1 MPIKQK
7 LCLRTGNLLQLYET
21 MSLIKGF
28 KTNKA
33 IDTLLGCS
41 SVNTPEAKEAIA
53 KLKQIG
59 VPAIP
64 KLITALG
71 ESPANSP
78 VEHLLISMLD
88 NRSLS
93 HYIDGLAD
101 QDNRIIAGTMRVLVN
116 SAQYDPNRLFELF
129 DDPEIPKN
137 VLVQILL
144 AHRTKLNAR
153 TLLGMM
159 SRVEKNIRLMILKV
173 LDEVAEQAHLND
185 LLKYADSP
193 DLNIRYNI
201 IRIISRFHTETVRD
215 VLLQA
220 INDPNKNVRQVAI
233 EGLGETT
240 IPVPAQ
246 PLCQLLKDPDLTV
259 QSKAIET
266 LSKIKDP
273 STVKYLIDI
282 LQDESE
288 YVRRAAV
295 EVLNEVGD
303 PSAIQDLLIAMR
315 DKDWWVKVRAADA
328 LGSIGGPKVVEAALG
343 LIKNKDEFLRRTAVE
358 ILNSINDQRA
368 VVHLAK
374 ALNDE
379 DWWVRER
386 AADALGQMGDQ
397 RVVPSLL
404 KMINNHPESAPVAI
418 QSISKLDDKTVI
430 KPLLKI
436 LSRSQDKWGK
446 DILQALTSL
455 TDKENLPVV
464 KNALQQI
471 ANDSS
476 VEFQSLASTTLKN
489 ITARINGNE
498 VNTSHDDTVIETNS
512 TEGLVDLSKT
522 TDDSDLYTAQIIDA
536 SKLTPGQILAER
548 YKIIRQIGKGA
559 FGVVVLVKDMMVDED
574 IILKFLNPHM
584 ASDESVIQRFIH
596 ELRYARK
603 ITHENVIRIYD
614 FITFGKSYAISMEY
628 FSSHSLAYEIKTKRT
643 RDHNRIK
650 QIFCDICK
658 AMAVAH
664 NAGVVHRDLK
674 PANILIGDND
684 LVKVV
689 DFGLAAAASQ
699 SDNRI
704 TKSGILVGTP
714 TYMAPEQVRAR
725 AIDARTD
732 IYSLGI
738 LMYEMF
744 TGRPPYKGEDHMAT
758 LFKHIEGNAKPANQ
772 SNPEISDELNAIIMK
787 AIATNPD
794 ERYQDITAM
803 QHDLEFLL
811 NKEAA

>member
-1 MPIKQK
+1 
-7 LCLRTGNLLQLYET
+7 

-33 IDTLLGCS
+33 IDLLLS
-41 SVNTPEAKEAIA
+41 TASVNSLEAKDAIA
-53 KLKQIG
+53 RIKQIG
-59 VPAIP
+59 EPAIP
-64 KLITALG
+64 KLVLALG
-71 ESPANSP
+71 EAPANSP
-78 VEHLLISMLD
+78 VEQLLVQMLD
-88 NRSLS
+88 NRTLA

-101 QDNRIIAGTMRVLVN
+101 QDSRIVAGTMRVLVN
-116 SAQYDPNRLFELF
+116 SKQYDPNRLFELF
-129 DDPEIPKN
+129 DDPDIPKN

-144 AHRTKLNAR
+144 AHKTKLNAK

-159 SRVEKNIRLMILKV
+159 NKVEKNIRLMILKV
-173 LDEVAEQAHLND
+173 LDEVVEESHLPD
-185 LLKYADSP
+185 LLKYAESP

-201 IRIISRFHTETVRD
+201 IRIISRFHTEQVRD
-215 VLLQA
+215 VLLKA
-220 INDPNKNVRQVAI
+220 ISDQNKNVRQVAI
-233 EGLGETT
+233 EGLGNTT
-240 IPVPAQ
+240 VPVPPK
-246 PLCQLLKDPDLTV
+246 PLCRLLKDPDLTV
-259 QSKAIET
+259 QSKAIDA
-266 LSKIKDP
+266 LCKIKDP
-273 STVKYLIDI
+273 STVKHLIDI

-303 PSAIQDLLIAMR
+303 PSAIKDLLIAMR

-328 LGSIGGPKVVEAALG
+328 LGSIGGPKVVEAVLG
-343 LIKNKDEFLRRTAVE
+343 LIKSKDEFLRRTAVE
-358 ILNSINDQRA
+358 ILNSIKDKRA
-368 VVHLAK
+368 VVHLAN

-386 AADALGQMGDQ
+386 AADALGQLGDK
-397 RVVPSLL
+397 RVAPSLI
-404 KMINNHPESAPVAI
+404 KMISAHPESAPVAI
-418 QSISKLDDKTVI
+418 QAVSRLDEKNVI
-430 KPLLKI
+430 KPLLNI
-436 LSRSQDKWGK
+436 LSKSYDKLGK
-446 DILQALTSL
+446 DILQALSEL
-455 TDKENLPVV
+455 TDRENLPLV
-464 KNALQQI
+464 KSALQQI
-471 ANDSS
+471 SS
-476 VEFQSLASTTLKN
+476 SSSAEFQNLADSTLKT
-489 ITARINGNE
+489 IVARIDGTGINE
-498 VNTSHDDTVIETNS
+498 SSDKTVVESGKDIV
-512 TEGLVDLSKT
+512 VDLSQT
-522 TDDSDLYTAQIIDA
+522 TKISDIYAEQIIDA
-536 SKLTPGQILAER
+536 AKLTPGQVLADR
-548 YKIIRQIGKGA
+548 YKVIRQIGKGA
-559 FGVVVLVKDMMVDED
+559 FGVVVLVTDMMVNED

-614 FITFGKSYAISMEY
+614 FITFGRSYAISMEY
-628 FSSHSLAYEIKTKRT
+628 FSSHSLAYEIKTNKV

-650 QIFCDICK
+650 RIFCDICK

-674 PANILIGDND
+674 PANILVGEND

-699 SDNRI
+699 SDSRI

-744 TGRPPYKGEDHMAT
+744 TGHPPYKGEDHMAT
-758 LFKHIEGNAKPANQ
+758 LFKHVEGNAKPAKQINAK
-772 SNPEISDELNAIIMK
+772 ISDELNEIIMK

-794 ERYQDITAM
+794 DRYQNITDM
-803 QHDLEFLL
+803 LRDLENLL

>member
-1 MPIKQK
+1 
-7 LCLRTGNLLQLYET
+7 

-28 KTNKA
+28 KANKA

-41 SVNTPEAKEAIA
+41 SIHSLEAKEAVA

-59 VPAIP
+59 AQAIP
-64 KLITALG
+64 KLIHALG

-78 VEHLLISMLD
+78 IEQLLISMLD
-88 NRSLS
+88 NRTLS
-93 HYIDGLAD
+93 HYVDGLAN
-101 QDNRIIAGTMRVLVN
+101 QDGRIIAGTMRILAN
-116 SAQYDPNRLFELF
+116 SRQYDPNRLFELF
-129 DDPEIPKN
+129 DDPDIPKN

-144 AHRTKLNAR
+144 AHQGKLSVKI
-153 TLLGMM
+153 LLGMLNN
-159 SRVEKNIRLMILKV
+159 VEKNIRLMILKV
-173 LDEVAEQAHLND
+173 LDEVAQESHLND
-185 LLKYADSP
+185 LLRYANSP
-193 DLNIRYNI
+193 DLNIRFNI
-201 IRIISRFHTETVRD
+201 IKIISRFHTESVCD
-215 VLLQA
+215 ALLQA
-220 INDPNKNVRQVAI
+220 INDPNKNVRQAAI
-233 EGLGETT
+233 EGLGETS
-240 IPVPAQ
+240 IPVPAK

-259 QSKAIET
+259 QSKAIDALT
-266 LSKIKDP
+266 KIKDP
-273 STVKYLIDI
+273 TTVKYLIDI

-303 PSAIQDLLIAMR
+303 PSAIHDLLIAMR

-328 LGSIGGPKVVEAALG
+328 LGSIGGPKVVDAVLE

-358 ILNSINDQRA
+358 ILNSIKDKRA

-374 ALNDE
+374 ALSDD

-386 AADALGQMGDQ
+386 AADALGQLGDK

-404 KMINNHPESAPVAI
+404 KMIKTHPESAPVAI
-418 QSISKLDDKTVI
+418 QSIASLNDKTAI
-430 KPLLKI
+430 KPLLQI
-436 LSRSQDKWGK
+436 LSKSQDKWGK
-446 DILQALTSL
+446 DILQALAIL
-455 TDKENLPVV
+455 TDEEMLPLV
-464 KNALQQI
+464 KNALQQLTI
-471 ANDSS
+471 NSNTAFKDLANS
-476 VEFQSLASTTLKN
+476 TLKT
-489 ITARINGNE
+489 IVAHIAG
-498 VNTSHDDTVIETNS
+498 HDTNRRVDETVITEDKNS
-512 TEGLVDLSKT
+512 VIDLSNT
-522 TDDSDLYTAQIIDA
+522 TETSDIYTAHIIDA
-536 SKLTPGQILAER
+536 AKLKPDQVLAER
-548 YKIIRQIGKGA
+548 YKIIRQVGKGA
-559 FGVVVLVKDMMVDED
+559 FGVVVLVKDMMVNED

-596 ELRYARK
+596 ELRFARK

-643 RDHNRIK
+643 RDHTRIK

-674 PANILIGDND
+674 PANILVGENN

-699 SDNRI
+699 SDARL

-725 AIDARTD
+725 TIDARTD

-738 LMYEMF
+738 LMYEIF
-744 TGRPPYKGEDHMAT
+744 TGHPPYKGEDHMAT
-758 LFKHIEGNAKPANQ
+758 LFKHVEGNAKPANQ
-772 SNPEISDELNAIIMK
+772 ANPKISNELNAIIMK

-794 ERYQDITAM
+794 DRYQDITAM
-803 QHDLEFLL
+803 QHDLEYLL
-811 NKEAA
+811 KKEAA

>member
-1 MPIKQK
+1 
-7 LCLRTGNLLQLYET
+7 

-33 IDTLLGCS
+33 IDTLLACS
-41 SVNTPEAKEAIA
+41 SVNNPEAKDAIA

-59 VPAIP
+59 APTIP
-64 KLITALG
+64 KLIIALG

-78 VEHLLISMLD
+78 VEQLLISMLD
-88 NRSLS
+88 NRTLA
-93 HYIDGLAD
+93 HYVDGLVD
-101 QDNRIIAGTMRVLVN
+101 QDSRIVAGTMRVLVN
-116 SAQYDPNRLFELF
+116 SKQYDPNRLFDLF
-129 DDPEIPKN
+129 DDPDIPKN

-144 AHRTKLNAR
+144 AQRTKLNTK
-153 TLLGMM
+153 TLLSML
-159 SRVEKNIRLMILKV
+159 SKVEKNIRLMILKV
-173 LDEVAEQAHLND
+173 LDEVADETHLND

-193 DLNIRYNI
+193 DLNIRFNI
-201 IRIISRFHTETVRD
+201 IKIITRFHTEAVRD

-220 INDPNKNVRQVAI
+220 ITDSNKNVRQAAI

-240 IPVPAQ
+240 LPVSAK

-259 QSKAIET
+259 QSKTIDT
-266 LSKIKDP
+266 LTKIKDP

-328 LGSIGGPKVVEAALG
+328 LGSIGGPKVVDAVLE

-358 ILNSINDQRA
+358 ILNAVKDKRA

-386 AADALGQMGDQ
+386 AADALGQLGDK
-397 RVVPSLL
+397 RVTPSLL
-404 KMINNHPESAPVAI
+404 KMINAHPESAPAAI
-418 QSISKLDDKTVI
+418 QAISNLDDKAVI

-436 LSRSQDKWGK
+436 LSKSQDKWGK
-446 DILQALTSL
+446 DILQALIEL

-464 KNALQQI
+464 KSALQQI
-471 ANDSS
+471 ANTSSTKFKMLADS
-476 VEFQSLASTTLKN
+476 TLKS
-489 ITARINGNE
+489 IIARIDGTVVNE
-498 VNTSHDDTVIETNS
+498 SIDATIIDKGKEAI
-512 TEGLVDLSKT
+512 VDLSQAAKS
-522 TDDSDLYTAQIIDA
+522 SDIYAEQIIDA
-536 SKLTPGQILAER
+536 NKLKPDQVLADR

-603 ITHENVIRIYD
+603 ITHKNVIRIYD

-643 RDHNRIK
+643 KDHTRIK
-650 QIFCDICK
+650 RIFCDICE

-674 PANILIGDND
+674 PANILVGEND

-699 SDNRI
+699 SDTRL

-744 TGRPPYKGEDHMAT
+744 TGHPPYKGEDHMAT
-758 LFKHIEGNAKPANQ
+758 LFKHVEGNAKPANQ
-772 SNPEISDELNAIIMK
+772 VNSKISAELNDIIMK

-794 ERYQDITAM
+794 DRFQDITLM
-803 QHDLEFLL
+803 QHALEKLL
-811 NKEAA
+811 SKEAA

>member
-1 MPIKQK
+1 
-7 LCLRTGNLLQLYET
+7 

-33 IDTLLGCS
+33 IDVLLS
-41 SVNTPEAKEAIA
+41 STSVNTPEAKEAIG
-53 KLKQIG
+53 KIKQIG
-59 VPAIP
+59 APAIP
-64 KLITALG
+64 KLILAMG
-71 ESPANSP
+71 ECPANSP
-78 VEHLLISMLD
+78 IEQLLISMLD
-88 NRSLS
+88 NRTLA

-101 QDNRIIAGTMRVLVN
+101 QDSRIVAGTMRVLVH
-116 SAQYDPNRLFELF
+116 SKQYDPNRLFDLF
-129 DDPEIPKN
+129 DDPDIPKN

-144 AHRTKLNAR
+144 AHKTKLNAK

-159 SRVEKNIRLMILKV
+159 NKVEKNIRLMILKV
-173 LDEVAEQAHLND
+173 LDEVADESHLND
-185 LLKYADSP
+185 MLKYADSP

-201 IRIISRFHTETVRD
+201 IKIISRFHTEAVRD
-215 VLLQA
+215 VLLNA
-220 INDPNKNVRQVAI
+220 ISDQNKNVRQAAI
-233 EGLGETT
+233 EGLGKTT
-240 IPVPAQ
+240 LPVPPQ

-259 QSKAIET
+259 QSLTIDT
-266 LSKIKDP
+266 LCKIKDP
-273 STVKYLIDI
+273 GTVKYLIDI

-328 LGSIGGPKVVEAALG
+328 LGSIGGPKVVEAVLN
-343 LIKNKDEFLRRTAVE
+343 LIKSKDEFLRRTAVE
-358 ILNSINDQRA
+358 ILNSIKDKRA
-368 VVHLAK
+368 VVHLAN

-386 AADALGQMGDQ
+386 AADALGQLGDK
-397 RVVPSLL
+397 RVAPSLL
-404 KMINNHPESAPVAI
+404 KMVTAHPESAPVAI
-418 QSISKLDDKTVI
+418 QAITRLNDTTVI
-430 KPLLKI
+430 KPLLRV
-436 LSRSQDKWGK
+436 LSKSTDKLGK
-446 DILQALTSL
+446 DILQALSEI
-455 TDKENLPVV
+455 TDQENLPIV
-464 KNALQQI
+464 KTALMQI
-471 ANDSS
+471 ANSSGADFQTLADS
-476 VEFQSLASTTLKN
+476 TLKT
-489 ITARINGNE
+489 IVARIEGK
-498 VNTSHDDTVIETNS
+498 TVIESSDATVIDHAKDVI
-512 TEGLVDLSKT
+512 VDLSQT
-522 TDDSDLYTAQIIDA
+522 TKVSDIYAEQIIDA
-536 SKLTPGQILAER
+536 AKLKPGQVLADR
-548 YKIIRQIGKGA
+548 YKVIRQIGKGA
-559 FGVVVLVKDMMVDED
+559 FGVVVLVTDMMVNED

-596 ELRYARK
+596 ELRFARK

-643 RDHNRIK
+643 QDHNRIK
-650 QIFCDICK
+650 RIFCDICK

-674 PANILIGDND
+674 PANILVGEND

-699 SDNRI
+699 SDSRI

-744 TGRPPYKGEDHMAT
+744 TGKPPYKGEDHMAT
-758 LFKHIEGNAKPANQ
+758 LFKHVEGNARPANEANPKI
-772 SNPEISDELNAIIMK
+772 SNELNEIIMK
-787 AIATNPD
+787 AIATDPD
-794 ERYQDITAM
+794 RRYQDITQM
-803 QHDLEFLL
+803 QHALEKLL
-811 NKEAA
+811 KKEAA

>member
-1 MPIKQK
+1 
-7 LCLRTGNLLQLYET
+7 
-21 MSLIKGF
+21 MSIIKGF
-28 KTNKA
+28 QANKA
-33 IDTLLGCS
+33 IDTLLGS
-41 SVNTPEAKEAIA
+41 SGVNSAEAKEAYT

-59 VPAIP
+59 DAAIP
-64 KLITALG
+64 KLIVALG

-78 VEHLLISMLD
+78 VEQLLGSMLD
-88 NRSLS
+88 NRNLKY
-93 HYIDGLAD
+93 YIDGLAD
-101 QDNRIIAGTMRVLVN
+101 QDNRIVAGTMRVLAN
-116 SAQYDPNRLFELF
+116 SQQYDPNRLFELF
-129 DDPEIPKN
+129 DDPDIPKN

-144 AHRTKLNAR
+144 AHRTKLNAK
-153 TLLGMM
+153 TLLGMLNQ
-159 SRVEKNIRLMILKV
+159 VEKNIRLMILKV
-173 LDEVAEQAHLND
+173 LDEVADATHLND

-193 DLNIRYNI
+193 DLNIRFNI
-201 IRIISRFHTETVRD
+201 IKIISRFHTETVRD

-233 EGLGETT
+233 DGLGETT
-240 IPVPAQ
+240 VKVPVS

-259 QSKAIET
+259 QSKTIDALI
-266 LSKIKDP
+266 KIKAPD
-273 STVKYLIDI
+273 TVKYLIDI

-303 PSAIQDLLIAMR
+303 PRAIKDLLIAMR

-328 LGSIGGPKVVEAALG
+328 LGSIGGPKVVEAVLE
-343 LIKNKDEFLRRTAVE
+343 LIKDKDEFLRRTAVE
-358 ILNSINDQRA
+358 ILNSIKDKRA

-374 ALNDE
+374 ALSDE

-386 AADALGQMGDQ
+386 AADALGQMGDK
-397 RVVPSLL
+397 RVTPSLL
-404 KMINNHPESAPVAI
+404 KMISTHPESAPVAI
-418 QSISKLDDKTVI
+418 QAISRLNDKTVI
-430 KPLLKI
+430 KPLLNV
-436 LSRSQDKWGK
+436 LSKSQDKLAK
-446 DILQALTSL
+446 EILQALTDL
-455 TDKENLPVV
+455 TDKENLPIV
-464 KNALQQI
+464 KSGLQQI
-471 ANDSS
+471 ASISNPEFRNLADSTLKS
-476 VEFQSLASTTLKN
+476 IITRLDGKEPAGSLA
-489 ITARINGNE
+489 E
-498 VNTSHDDTVIETNS
+498 TVINTPNDAI
-512 TEGLVDLSKT
+512 VDLSQSGKAM
-522 TDDSDLYTAQIIDA
+522 DVFADQIIDA
-536 SKLTPGQILAER
+536 SKLKPEQILADR

-559 FGVVVLVKDMMVDED
+559 FGVVVLVNDMMVNED

-628 FSSHSLAYEIKTKRT
+628 FASHSLAYEIKSKRQ
-643 RDHNRIK
+643 RDHTRLK
-650 QIFCDICK
+650 RIFCDICK

-674 PANILIGDND
+674 PANILVGEND

-699 SDNRI
+699 SDSRI

-744 TGRPPYKGEDHMAT
+744 TGHPPYKGEDHMAT
-758 LFKHIEGNAKPANQ
+758 LFKHVEGNAKPANQ
-772 SNPEISDELNAIIMK
+772 ANPKISDDLNAIIMK

-794 ERYQDITAM
+794 ERYQDIVKM
-803 QHDLEFLL
+803 QHALENLL